1 MEEMLLKTVQDATRQ
16 FTVASIINICLVA
29 AIVAAVFIILS
40 VVRKRLKT
48 KLPLENDLRRLHMY
62 TTFFRIAKVLV
73 LITGVIAILQVLGIN
88 ISGVAGG
95 IGVVVV
101 IFLLAMKDSFQD
113 LFSGF
118 TILTDKYFSVGDAV
132 EFDGRDGIVVSF
144 TVRTTKIEFLDDRSV
159 MSIANRNI
167 SKIRKLTHMVD
178 IDLPL
183 PYELDRKTVYNTL
196 SPICEKISGL
206 DGVESCELKGTQS
219 FEDSA
224 ILYKIRFFCEPND
237 RPDIRRAVIR
247 TIQDGLEEAG
257 IKIPY
262 RQLDVHTK

>member
-1 MEEMLLKTVQDATRQ
+1 MEEMLLKTVQNATKQ
-16 FTVASIINICLVA
+16 FTVASIINICLVV
-29 AIVAAVFIILS
+29 AIVVAVFIILS

-48 KLPLENDLRRLHMY
+48 KLPVENDLRRLHLY

-73 LITGVIAILQVLGIN
+73 LITGVIAVLQVLGIN

-113 LFSGF
+113 IFSGF

-132 EFDGRDGIVVSF
+132 EFDGRDGIVISF
-144 TVRTTKIEFLDDRSV
+144 TVRTTKIEFIDDRSV

-167 SKIRKLTHMVD
+167 SKIRKLSHMVD

-183 PYELDRKTVYNTL
+183 PYELNRRTVYDTL
-196 SPICEKISGL
+196 SPICGKIGEL

-224 ILYKIRFFCEPND
+224 ILYKIRLFCEPHD
-237 RPDIRRAVIR
+237 RPDIRRAAIK
-247 TIQDGLEEAG
+247 TIQDGLEQAG
-257 IKIPY
+257 IQIPY